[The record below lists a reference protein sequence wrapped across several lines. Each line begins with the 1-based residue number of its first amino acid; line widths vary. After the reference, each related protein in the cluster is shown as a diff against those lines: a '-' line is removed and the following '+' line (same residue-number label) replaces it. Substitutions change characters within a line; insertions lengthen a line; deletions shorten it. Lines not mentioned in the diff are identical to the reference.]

1 MYKINHDEQ
10 GSEAWF
16 KLRLGKIT
24 ASSFSKILTPAG
36 KLSSQAESLINQ
48 AVAERLTGEIF
59 ETYTSAAMERGKE
72 TEQSAFDFIAFAHG
86 LSFEQVGS
94 VDAISETGESIGYSC
109 SPDGMNEAERIGLEL
124 KCPLPHT
131 HISYLRAKQVPP
143 IYIPQIQ
150 GAMLVTGFERWAFC
164 SYHPLLPSLF
174 LIVERD
180 EKYIQSLKSA
190 LDIACEKIRELE
202 KQFQGDRS

>member
-1 MYKINHDEQ
+1 MYKINYDEQ
-10 GSEAWF
+10 GSDAWF
-16 KLRLGKIT
+16 RSRLGKIT
-24 ASSFSKILTPAG
+24 ASNFSKVITATG
-36 KLSSQAESLINQ
+36 KASTQVDALIDR
-48 AVAERLTGEIF
+48 AVAERLTGQVGDF
-59 ETYTSAAMERGKE
+59 YTNAAMERGKE
-72 TEQSAFDFIAFAHG
+72 LEPEAFAAVISRHD
-86 LSFEQVGS
+86 LKFDQCGS
-94 VDAISETGESIGYSC
+94 IDALDEAGESLGYSC
-109 SPDGMNEAERIGLEL
+109 SPDGINEAEGIGLEI

-131 HISYLRAKQVPP
+131 HISYLRANQVPP

-202 KQFQGDRS
+202 KQFKGE